1 MAKVLITLTGTAS
14 SKYTAPQLF
23 ELVGQKLDATP
34 GNGQWNTNTIDLDAV
49 VNNENK
55 PHPLLQDYVGTSR
68 RLSLGLKQLAD
79 MPNYEK

>member
-1 MAKVLITLTGTAS
+1 MAKVLITITDTAN

-23 ELVGQKLDATP
+23 ELVGQKLDVTP

-55 PHPLLQDYVGTSR
+55 VHPLLQGYVGTSR
-68 RLSLGLKQLAD
+68 RLSLMLKELNA
-79 MPNYEK
+79 MPGDEK